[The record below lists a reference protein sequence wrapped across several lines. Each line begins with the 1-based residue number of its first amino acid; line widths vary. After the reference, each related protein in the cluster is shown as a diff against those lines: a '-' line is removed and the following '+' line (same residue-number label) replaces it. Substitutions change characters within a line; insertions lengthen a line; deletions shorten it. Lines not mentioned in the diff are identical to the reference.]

1 MISIIAEKPKQP
13 LDFIFEDSSFVYT
26 FGRIRPDGPTN
37 QEQYVGTGQSMT
49 EFEPSS
55 PVKTVTDQ
63 DEKDVKE
70 NTVEPLGG
78 NWTYTVEQS
87 IPSNMPSNFYYDNF
101 SFEDQIE
108 SCIEN

>member
-1 MISIIAEKPKQP
+1 
-13 LDFIFEDSSFVYT
+13 
-26 FGRIRPDGPTN
+26 
-37 QEQYVGTGQSMT
+37 MT
-49 EFEPSS
+49 EFEPSF

-70 NTVEPLGG
+70 NTVEHLGG

-108 SCIEN
+108 SCMKIKFHSSRSRKCRGESHRCNFYV